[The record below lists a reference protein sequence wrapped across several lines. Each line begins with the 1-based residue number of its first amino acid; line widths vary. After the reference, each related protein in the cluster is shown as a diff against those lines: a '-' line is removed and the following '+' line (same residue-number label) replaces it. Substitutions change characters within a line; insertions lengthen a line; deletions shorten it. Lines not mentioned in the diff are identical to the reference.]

1 MMIISGEKR
10 TTKWTFKWDLYK
22 CGIEL
27 SIEEDYKNIMLNYNF
42 TVSLLSVSV
51 GNYYVDIAG
60 QKLILAKNVVA
71 LFKKEKYIKGLQNLC
86 AENLMEFLGQE
97 VDPQHCSKST
107 VT

>member
-1 MMIISGEKR
+1 MMIISGCNSLVGKSEQR
-10 TTKWTFKWDLYK
+10 SGHLS
-22 CGIEL
+22 GIYTNVEL
-27 SIEEDYKNIMLNYNF
+27 R
-42 TVSLLSVSV
+42 
-51 GNYYVDIAG
+51 